1 MIDISI
7 VVPIYKIKLNYL
19 KECLNS
25 CINQTMKNIEIIC
38 IIDGHDAKIE
48 EVCKKYQS
56 RYQNIRCY
64 TQDNQGVSSAR
75 NKGINLSKGK
85 YICFVDADDSINSD
99 YCNDLYEFASVN
111 SLDYVISGYKEEYA
125 NCNKIKDIKI
135 KQSVVKKVNKEF
147 IITNFFRPDYA
158 KLNLNFNSPWAKLY
172 SKKFLDENNL
182 YFNEKFKY
190 GEDLLFN
197 FAVIQSTERIGIV
210 KKYDYNYRIRKDAI
224 TSSSLEKIIEYKN
237 KLLKEMISLVCTY
250 KDREHYIDN
259 MHIYNYF
266 SSKSV
271 LLTTKCDIKSFGF
284 LKKDF
289 NNYYDLLKN
298 VQIFNTTMK
307 EKFIRICPFF
317 LLYLLQKFKIKD
329 NEKIKFD

>member
-25 CINQTMKNIEIIC
+25 CINQTMRNIEIIC
-38 IIDGHDAKIE
+38 IIDGHDA
-48 EVCKKYQS
+48 
-56 RYQNIRCY
+56 
-64 TQDNQGVSSAR
+64 
-75 NKGINLSKGK
+75 
-85 YICFVDADDSINSD
+85 
-99 YCNDLYEFASVN
+99 
-111 SLDYVISGYKEEYA
+111 
-125 NCNKIKDIKI
+125 KI

-224 TSSSLEKIIEYKN
+224 TSSSLEKII
-237 KLLKEMISLVCTY
+237 
-250 KDREHYIDN
+250 
-259 MHIYNYF
+259 
-266 SSKSV
+266 
-271 LLTTKCDIKSFGF
+271 
-284 LKKDF
+284 
-289 NNYYDLLKN
+289 
-298 VQIFNTTMK
+298 
-307 EKFIRICPFF
+307 
-317 LLYLLQKFKIKD
+317 
-329 NEKIKFD
+329 